1 MTFLET
7 NRLRLRSVEAKDAD
21 VMYDYRNNEICARYQ
36 RGQVTDFEGI
46 CQLVERR
53 KNDVMSTEAYFLVAV
68 ALKETDAMI
77 GEIVVMPQEG
87 NISLG
92 YTFSYRHHRRGYAFE
107 ALTALTELLHSRCP
121 DWDFTCFVEPE
132 NAPSIALLKKLGFQ
146 LMGYL
151 PSKKSLLFE
160 KWMSPETKAEIAQAL
175 APC

>member
-1 MTFLET
+1 
-7 NRLRLRSVEAKDAD
+7 
-21 VMYDYRNNEICARYQ
+21 
-36 RGQVTDFEGI
+36 
-46 CQLVERR
+46 
-53 KNDVMSTEAYFLVAV
+53 MSDKTSLHYYVN
-68 ALKETDAMI
+68 
-77 GEIVVMPQEG
+77 MPG
-87 NISLG
+87 NTLPGTS
-92 YTFSYRHHRRGYAFE
+92 FSTITE

-175 APC
+175 TPC

>member
-1 MTFLET
+1 
-7 NRLRLRSVEAKDAD
+7 
-21 VMYDYRNNEICARYQ
+21 
-36 RGQVTDFEGI
+36 
-46 CQLVERR
+46 
-53 KNDVMSTEAYFLVAV
+53 MSTEASFLVAV

-77 GEIVVMPQEG
+77 GEIVVMPREG

-92 YTFSYRHHRRGYAFE
+92 YTFSYRHHRKGYAFE
-107 ALTALTELLHSRCP
+107 ALTALSELLHSRCP

-175 APC
+175 TPC